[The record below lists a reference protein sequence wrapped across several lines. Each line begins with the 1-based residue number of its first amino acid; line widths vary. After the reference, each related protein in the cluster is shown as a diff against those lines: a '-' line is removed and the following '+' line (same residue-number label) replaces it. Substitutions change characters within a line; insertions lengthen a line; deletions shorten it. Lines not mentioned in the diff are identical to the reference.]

1 MKALLIIAAALVAA
15 LVAFRS
21 IAFVV
26 DETEQ
31 AIVVQLGEP
40 VGEPITTPG
49 LYFKKPFIQ
58 DIRRFDKRLLTWDGD
73 PNEIP
78 TKGREFIFVDSTAR
92 WRIADPLLFLRAV
105 RDERGALSRLNDII
119 DSAVR
124 DEVSSL
130 ELVEIVRSTD
140 WKVDEEDLRAAVV
153 TGEGSEDLL
162 STRVLVGRGGLERRI
177 LERASVEV
185 RNAGIE
191 LVDVK
196 IKRLNY
202 VDSVRRKVYDRM
214 ISERQRIATQF
225 RSEGQGRSA
234 EIRGQTE
241 RDRREI
247 ISRAFREAE
256 AVRGAADARATQIY
270 ADAFSLAPEFYQ
282 FLRTLESYQATIGP
296 QTRLFIG
303 TDSDYFAMLRR
314 LPASTQQANV
324 ATIQDVRTR
333 IQEAA
338 RTPPR
343 AAAGAIVVPED
354 VPAPDVPNT
363 YGLDAEP

>member
-1 MKALLIIAAALVAA
+1 VKHIVTLAVALVAA
-15 LVAFRS
+15 LFLFNTTAY
-21 IAFVV
+21 VV

-40 VGEPITTPG
+40 VGTPKTEPG
-49 LYFKKPFIQ
+49 LYFKKPFVQ

-78 TKGREFIFVDSTAR
+78 TKGREFIFVDSSAR
-92 WRIADPLLFLRAV
+92 WRIKDPLLFLRAV
-105 RDERGALSRLNDII
+105 RDEQGARSRLNDII

-130 ELVEIVRSTD
+130 ELAEIVRSTD
-140 WKVDEEDLRAAVV
+140 WKVDPEDLRAAIS
-153 TGEGSEDLL
+153 TGEGSADLL
-162 STRVLVGRGGLERRI
+162 SSRVMVGREGLEQRI
-177 LERASVEV
+177 LARAAAETVG
-185 RNAGIE
+185 AGIE

-241 RDRREI
+241 RERREI

-270 ADAFSLAPEFYQ
+270 AEAFSLAPEFYQ
-282 FLRTLESYQATIGP
+282 FLRTLESYQNTIGP
-296 QTRLFIG
+296 QTKLVLG
-303 TDSDYFAMLRR
+303 SDSGYFSMLKAI
-314 LPASTQQANV
+314 PPVEETPNV
-324 ATIQDVRTR
+324 ATIKEVRAR
-333 IQEAA
+333 IQESA
-338 RTPPR
+338 RDMPR
-343 AAAGAIVVPED
+343 ANAAAVESVIHPEPGTTPEEAI
-354 VPAPDVPNT
+354 PA
-363 YGLDAEP
+363 GS